1 VATEASRS
9 RRADG
14 SATTTAPRADVG
26 ATLIERAESFAR
38 ELGARART
46 IDRNGSSPA
55 EEIVRAARE
64 EEADLVVLGARLRQ
78 IEGRPFLG
86 HVVEQVLEECD
97 ATVVVVASP
106 SGPHG

>member
-1 VATEASRS
+1 M
-9 RRADG
+9 
-14 SATTTAPRADVG
+14 
-26 ATLIERAESFAR
+26 
-38 ELGARART
+38 
-46 IDRNGSSPA
+46 
-55 EEIVRAARE
+55 
-64 EEADLVVLGARLRQ
+64 VLGARLRQ